1 MTAPMERGRQ
11 EAGGGAGTAP
21 RPTLRAWLL
30 AIRPR
35 TLTAAVV
42 PVMVGTALAFRDGVG
57 RAGPALAAL
66 ISAVLIQI
74 GTNLVND
81 YYDFKK
87 GADTAERLGP
97 TRVTQSGLISPA
109 TVIAG
114 AAVSF
119 AAASVFGLY
128 LIAVGGWPILAIGV
142 LSLLSGYAY
151 TGGPYPLG
159 YHGLGDVFVFVFF
172 GVVAVT
178 GTYYV
183 QAGQVAPAAWLAAIP
198 VGAIGTAILV
208 VNNLRDAATDAKAG
222 KRTLVVR
229 LGVEVGKVEYLLL
242 LALAFAVPVALWALR
257 LAGPACL
264 LVLLGLPAAIP
275 PARRVLREAGAALNP
290 ALGETARLQAV
301 LGLLLAIGLWL

>member
-1 MTAPMERGRQ
+1 MEQASHEVG
-11 EAGGGAGTAP
+11 
-21 RPTLRAWLL
+21 LRVWLL

-42 PVMVGTALAFRDGVG
+42 PVAVGTALAFHDGEG

-66 ISAVLIQI
+66 LSAVLIQI
-74 GTNLVND
+74 GTNLIND

-87 GADTAERLGP
+87 GADTSERVGP
-97 TRVTQSGLISPA
+97 TRVTQSGLIPPS
-109 TVIAG
+109 TVLAG

-119 AAASVFGLY
+119 LAASAFGLY

-172 GVVAVT
+172 GLVAVT

-183 QAGQVAPAAWLAAIP
+183 QAGQVAPAAWVAALP

-208 VNNLRDAATDAKAG
+208 VNNLRDAATDARAG

-229 LGVEVGKVEYLLL
+229 LGVGGGRVEYLLL
-242 LALAFAVPVALWALR
+242 LGLAFATPLLMWALR
-257 LAGPACL
+257 LSGPACL
-264 LVLLGLPAAIP
+264 LALLGLPAAIP
-275 PARRVLREAGAALNP
+275 PARRVLRQAGAALNP
-290 ALGETARLQAV
+290 ALGETARLQLV
-301 LGLLLAIGLWL
+301 FGLLLAMGLWL